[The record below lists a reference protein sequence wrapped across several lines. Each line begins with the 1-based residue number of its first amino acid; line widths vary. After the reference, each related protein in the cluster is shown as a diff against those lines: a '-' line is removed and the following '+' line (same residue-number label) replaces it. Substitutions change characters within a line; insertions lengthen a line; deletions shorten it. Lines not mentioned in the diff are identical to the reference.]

1 MEGPVGIASASSTW
15 TLDAAYAYA
24 TQRAIPPDDPD
35 GEPLYNCPFPP
46 CSKQFSKRFNLKA
59 HLRVHTGDR
68 PFACSFPGCS
78 RRFMW
83 KSSLTSHQ
91 TGHSR
96 RRLELQKRNAVLAG
110 KALAAESVSNAS
122 STPLRAAP
130 YPFSGAGLQSQQGGP
145 PNHPHKFM
153 SNPQNSVVTTHIQD
167 PHQSIDRTTSLPIR
181 PSSQAQPPPPNSSPF
196 PQQDLANPS
205 SHPNQLQ
212 KAPLDQARHPFNQA
226 AENQG
231 AATSSRPAPMYS
243 SLDCSTSPNRL
254 QPTMPQH
261 NPHSVPRESQPL
273 SVPSSMSY
281 ITAEYP
287 PADLATSSNPL
298 TTHPHQN
305 PSSQLRLTQETVGHP
320 RHIPLHSHG
329 NQLQGQPHQ
338 HRFASHHSDRM
349 QIQPTM
355 PTSSQQQSNNFGV
368 TGRDPSTRHISSTFR
383 THPNQGDPLHS
394 GGSSLRHASQAPVTS
409 QQIQQ
414 QPIHSARTQVQR
426 LSGLPGPSGSGVRA
440 TPNGEPSQE
449 QQESLMIEKRPT
461 NVGKEPSPAVAQ
473 RLGLCTGAANQES
486 LVTQRSKVASG
497 APFGQ
502 NQSSGAFAMS
512 EQNMEKVGSN
522 ARETIKEEDRQQVE
536 QERLLEEQR
545 MRLRRQEEQIKEQQK
560 IIREQEQRQQAQ
572 HRQLLRLQHEKEEM
586 NRQEV
591 EERQRRLPQGRQD
604 EKPSFGDEKRS
615 RSSRSNAEHQTD
627 LHMTLPK
634 LEESAQRFQQRPIPS
649 LPSPVQAGAVPGV
662 VSETDRLGKR
672 DGPGVL
678 PKPPQPS
685 LMSPAS
691 LGLGTSSIL
700 PSPSASFGMRSPN
713 GFHQQFLFPS
723 NGSTSWGG
731 NTPTVP
737 GVSSMLMTSPEPPNA
752 PGSQMDVQMANTGSD
767 SHPGD
772 VSPGPSEI
780 AVSPGI
786 VTSPVPPPILPEVSS
801 TYRPRHALNRSKPP
815 LGGPILPSGSSHTL
829 SRLTNV
835 APANPPTHIDL
846 KGLPEDEAS
855 CSFPALGSPHTEL
868 SPLPVASPIFG
879 NGQTPVSPIQP
890 YSPFSGLNSSS
901 AKMKQT
907 TTW

>member
-24 TQRAIPPDDPD
+24 TQRAIPPSDPD

-59 HLRVHTGDR
+59 HLRVHTGDK
-68 PFACSFPGCS
+68 PFVCSFPGCS

-96 RRLELQKRNAVLAG
+96 RKLELQKRNAVLAG

-130 YPFSGAGLQSQQGGP
+130 YPFPAGGLQSQRLDPQ
-145 PNHPHKFM
+145 NHLHKVM
-153 SNPQNSVVTTHIQD
+153 SNPQSSVLTTQMQD
-167 PHQSIDRTTSLPIR
+167 AHQSIDRSTSHPLR
-181 PSSQAQPPPPNSSPF
+181 PTALSLAPLPNSSSF
-196 PQQDLANPS
+196 PQQHPANSS

-212 KAPLDQARHPFNQA
+212 KNPLSQPRQPSNQA
-226 AENQG
+226 AVNQTP
-231 AATSSRPAPMYS
+231 ATSSHTAPMYS
-243 SLDCSTSPNRL
+243 SLDSSTSPTRL
-254 QPTMPQH
+254 QPSLPHPT
-261 NPHSVPRESQPL
+261 PHSNPRESQPPPD
-273 SVPSSMSY
+273 PSSMSY

-287 PADLATSSNPL
+287 PADHTTPSNPP

-305 PSSQLRLTQETVGHP
+305 PLSQP
-320 RHIPLHSHG
+320 RSVQDNLVNPRRIPLHPHA
-329 NQLQGQPHQ
+329 NPLQGQPHQ
-338 HRFASHHSDRM
+338 HRYAPHHSDRV
-349 QIQPTM
+349 QIQATAPS
-355 PTSSQQQSNNFGV
+355 SSQQQSNTFGGS
-368 TGRDPSTRHISSTFR
+368 TRDPNARRLSNTFGSN
-383 THPNQGDPLHS
+383 PNQAETLHS
-394 GGSSLRHASQAPVTS
+394 GLSPFRHATEVPVTA
-409 QQIQQ
+409 QHTQ
-414 QPIHSARTQVQR
+414 QPIHSARAQTQR
-426 LSGLPGPSGSGVRA
+426 LSGLPVPSGSAVHGTVQG
-440 TPNGEPSQE
+440 TPSQE
-449 QQESLMIEKRPT
+449 QRENLTIEKRPT
-461 NVGKEPSPAVAQ
+461 NVGKDASLAGAQ
-473 RLGLCTGAANQES
+473 KLGQSIGTANQES
-486 LVTQRSKVASG
+486 LVTRRSSLETG
-497 APFGQ
+497 GPFRQ
-502 NQSSGAFAMS
+502 NQPSGAFALAK
-512 EQNMEKVGSN
+512 QNRDTIGSN
-522 ARETIKEEDRQQVE
+522 PREGIKEEDRQQVE
-536 QERLLEEQR
+536 QERLLEEQSL
-545 MRLRRQEEQIKEQQK
+545 RLRRQEEQIKEQQK
-560 IIREQEQRQQAQ
+560 IIREQEQKQQAQ
-572 HRQLLRLQHEKEEM
+572 HRQLLRLQQEKEEM

-591 EERQRRLPQGRQD
+591 EERQRRLPKGRQD
-604 EKPSFGDEKRS
+604 ERSSFGDQKRS
-615 RSSRSNAEHQTD
+615 RSARPNTEPQAD
-627 LHMTLPK
+627 LQMTLPK
-634 LEESAQRFQQRPIPS
+634 LEDSAQRFQQRPIPS
-649 LPSPVQAGAVPGV
+649 LPSPVQAGALPGV
-662 VSETDRLGKR
+662 GQETDRLGKR

-678 PKPPQPS
+678 SKSSQPS

-691 LGLGTSSIL
+691 LGLGTNSIL

-737 GVSSMLMTSPEPPNA
+737 GVSSMLMTSPKPPVT
-752 PGSQMDVQMANTGSD
+752 PGGQMDVQMANPGLEG
-767 SHPGD
+767 HPGV

-780 AVSPGI
+780 AISPGI

-815 LGGPILPSGSSHTL
+815 LGGPVLPSGSSHTL